1 MVFKDSKP
9 TNVFQALIPSIAVLA
24 YWSAL
29 FLLSGL
35 RADHFIFGAV
45 ILILF
50 YGGVRIKRLRDFLL
64 PLLLVAVVYDSQ
76 RFFADYIRGTI
87 HVIEPYE
94 FDKRFFGI
102 SDSGTILTP
111 NEWWQKRIHP
121 VLDLIAGATY
131 LIYVFEFLLVAAYF
145 RFFLCKNDTLPERAR
160 SMMWAFFVVNI
171 LGYITY
177 YVYPA
182 APPWYVAE
190 YGFGPARLDVQ
201 ASLAGCARFDEMTG
215 LSFFKEWYGRS
226 ADVFGAIPSLHAAYP
241 VLAAYYAFRVK
252 RLRILTVAFSI
263 LMAFSAVYLNH
274 HYVIDVILGIGFA
287 LFAGA
292 ATDLAFALTRRQLSV
307 LSQQQAL
314 ERNL

>member
-1 MVFKDSKP
+1 
-9 TNVFQALIPSIAVLA
+9 
-24 YWSAL
+24 
-29 FLLSGL
+29 
-35 RADHFIFGAV
+35 
-45 ILILF
+45 
-50 YGGVRIKRLRDFLL
+50 
-64 PLLLVAVVYDSQ
+64 
-76 RFFADYIRGTI
+76 
-87 HVIEPYE
+87 
-94 FDKRFFGI
+94 
-102 SDSGTILTP
+102 
-111 NEWWQKRIHP
+111 
-121 VLDLIAGATY
+121 
-131 LIYVFEFLLVAAYF
+131 
-145 RFFLCKNDTLPERAR
+145 
-160 SMMWAFFVVNI
+160 MWAFFVVNI